1 MLVGFA
7 DTVIVVECLLH
18 QDVFNAYAR
27 YVCFVVL
34 QFCVLLLLVCLIQAA
49 CTNPGSTPKIYIDT
63 EIDDFR
69 YCEIC
74 DRLKPPRTHHCRKCN
89 MCIHRMDHHCIWI
102 GNCVGYNNHKYFLL
116 LLFYVTC
123 CCMIG
128 FGIIIYLLI
137 YDIFIKRI
145 FEGNILSLILTSIAG
160 FECLGFGVFT
170 SIFLFEQIYILSHNQ
185 STIEKANRKY
195 GKDQGKLEN
204 LSLVLGSNKLYWF
217 LPVKPKLKV
226 DFTETLINYSELL
239 LNKQNESRRT
249 QILPE
254 S

>member
-1 MLVGFA
+1 
-7 DTVIVVECLLH
+7 
-18 QDVFNAYAR
+18 
-27 YVCFVVL
+27 
-34 QFCVLLLLVCLIQAA
+34 
-49 CTNPGSTPKIYIDT
+49 
-63 EIDDFR
+63 
-69 YCEIC
+69 
-74 DRLKPPRTHHCRKCN
+74 
-89 MCIHRMDHHCIWI
+89 
-102 GNCVGYNNHKYFLL
+102 
-116 LLFYVTC
+116 
-123 CCMIG
+123 MIG